1 MVAGIRGN
9 GKMVRK
15 MELVFSFIV
24 IVRGMKGAGRTIVVM
39 VEGC

>member
-15 MELVFSFIV
+15 MGLVFSFIL
-24 IVRGMKGAGRTIVVM
+24 IVRGMKGTGRTIVVM